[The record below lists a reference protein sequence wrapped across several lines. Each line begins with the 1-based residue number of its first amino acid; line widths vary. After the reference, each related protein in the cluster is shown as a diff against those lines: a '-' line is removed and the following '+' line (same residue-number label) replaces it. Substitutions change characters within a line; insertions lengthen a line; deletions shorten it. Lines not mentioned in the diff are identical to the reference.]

1 MANKPTVTISQAA
14 KELGMT
20 PLSLR
25 ELMAQG
31 RINIGYAYKR
41 EGSGKRKFF
50 IYRHL
55 LDKEKER
62 IFGT

>member
-1 MANKPTVTISQAA
+1 MNDNTVTIQQAA

-31 RINIGYAYKR
+31 RINIGYAYQR
-41 EGSGKRKFF
+41 PGSGKRKFF

-55 LDKEKER
+55 LDEEKKR
-62 IFGT
+62 IYGT

>member
-1 MANKPTVTISQAA
+1 MTDTVTVAQAA
-14 KELGMT
+14 KELNMT

-31 RINIGYAYKR
+31 RINIGYTYQR
-41 EGSGKRKFF
+41 PGCGKRKFF

-55 LDKEKER
+55 LDEEKKR
-62 IFGT
+62 IFG

>member
-1 MANKPTVTISQAA
+1 MPNDNTVTIQQAA

-31 RINIGYAYKR
+31 RINIGYAYQR
-41 EGSGKRKFF
+41 HGCGKRKFF

-55 LDKEKER
+55 LDEEKKR
-62 IFGT
+62 IFG

>member
-1 MANKPTVTISQAA
+1 MTDTVTVAQAA
-14 KELGMT
+14 KELNMT

-31 RINIGYAYKR
+31 RINIGYAYQR
-41 EGSGKRKFF
+41 PGCGKRKFF

-55 LDKEKER
+55 LDEEKKR
-62 IFGT
+62 IFG